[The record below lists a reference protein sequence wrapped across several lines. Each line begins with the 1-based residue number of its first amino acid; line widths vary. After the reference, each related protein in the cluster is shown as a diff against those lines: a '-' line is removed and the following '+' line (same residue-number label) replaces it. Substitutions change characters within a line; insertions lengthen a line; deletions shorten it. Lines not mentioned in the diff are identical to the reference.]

1 VAAKKTAAAE
11 EDGEPKKKGKKPIL
25 MVVIGLVA
33 AFGAKTFL
41 MKPAAKTPAQLALVQ
56 QQHDRDIYNACA
68 DANGKTPLA
77 DTAIAPLLPG
87 ETTVPA
93 PPAAPAPTVPATT
106 APATQT
112 TKGALGPHT
121 RAIETQLIAASAA
134 GAAPAPIVEGMGPVL
149 ALDSV
154 TVNLADGHYLK
165 LGLAL
170 QLAEGVDE
178 TEAKDSSLGS
188 KALDLALDTLSKHSM
203 SELTKPAT
211 RDELKS
217 DLGFDVC
224 RQYDDKVTT
233 VYFTEFVMQ

>member
-1 VAAKKTAAAE
+1 VAAKKKAAE
-11 EDGEPKKKGKKPIL
+11 GEDGEAKKKGKKPIL

-41 MKPAAKTPAQLALVQ
+41 MKPAAKTPAQLTLAQ
-56 QQHDRDIYNACA
+56 QQHDRDVYNACA
-68 DANGKTPLA
+68 SANGKTPLG
-77 DTAIAPLLPG
+77 DTVIAPLLPG

-93 PPAAPAPTVPATT
+93 AAPAAPAPTA

-121 RAIETQLIAASAA
+121 RVIQTQLIAALAEGA
-134 GAAPAPIVEGMGPVL
+134 AAPAPIVEGMGSVL

-154 TVNLADGHYLK
+154 TVNLSDGHYLK

-170 QLAEGVDE
+170 QLAEGVDA
-178 TEAKDSSLGS
+178 TQAKDSSLGS

-203 SELTKPAT
+203 NDLTKPST

-217 DLGFDVC
+217 DLGFEVC